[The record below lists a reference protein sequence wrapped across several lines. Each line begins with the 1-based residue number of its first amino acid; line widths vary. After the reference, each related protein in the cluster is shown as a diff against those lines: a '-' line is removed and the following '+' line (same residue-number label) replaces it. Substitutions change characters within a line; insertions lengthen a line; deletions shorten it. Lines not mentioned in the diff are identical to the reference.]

1 MASSL
6 AYYNNLVAVHEIFYE
21 SHRSLLERVL
31 VHLEMED
38 RVDECVEMFLD
49 RQKLKAKKDPN
60 RPKKNVN
67 AYTFFCNDHREVL
80 KKKSGE
86 KKLDFGKMN
95 KDLGK
100 AWRAV
105 NKKNREK
112 YEAMAA
118 EDAERYRAE
127 LEDYNASLGLTA

>member
-1 MASSL
+1 MNYSMNLIALYWSVYSS
-6 AYYNNLVAVHEIFYE
+6 I
-21 SHRSLLERVL
+21 SK
-31 VHLEMED
+31 MED

-60 RPKKNVN
+60 RPKKMLMHIPSS
-67 AYTFFCNDHREVL
+67 AMIIAQYS
-80 KKKSGE
+80 KKKSGG

-100 AWRAV
+100 AWRGL
-105 NKKNREK
+105 KKGQREK
-112 YEAMAA
+112 YETMAA

-127 LEDYNASLGLTA
+127 MEDYNASLGL

>member
-1 MASSL
+1 M
-6 AYYNNLVAVHEIFYE
+6 FYE

-38 RVDECVEMFLD
+38 RVDECIDMFLD

-67 AYTFFCNDHREVL
+67 AYTFFCNEHRVVL
-80 KKKSGE
+80 KKKGGG

-105 NKKNREK
+105 KKVNREQ
-112 YEAMAA
+112 YESMAS

-127 LEDYNASLGLTA
+127 LEDYNTSLGLSK

>member
-1 MASSL
+1 MTSSIP
-6 AYYNNLVAVHEIFYE
+6 YFNNLVAVHEIFYD
-21 SHRSLLERVL
+21 SHRSLIERVL

-38 RVDECVEMFLD
+38 RVDECVDLFLD

-80 KKKSGE
+80 RKKSGG
-86 KKLDFGKMN
+86 KKLNFAKMN

-100 AWRAV
+100 AWRAL
-105 NKKNREK
+105 KKGPREK

-127 LEDYNASLGLTA
+127 IEEYNSTLGLN